1 MKLFFILLFVALSP
15 CKVFSQERP
24 LSSDTLH
31 WKANRLLTWDDFKGK
46 PVEGIGFFGEALCQN
61 AANFQK
67 LTGFSKTQTY
77 VHAVFDRRN
86 SWIDPAKK
94 SDQGL
99 LYFQVMFNLFE
110 AHAREL
116 RKALQETKLGFN
128 PTRKFEELHGIS
140 MSKLADEYSLFR
152 QETKAGSDPVAL
164 ERWNSKISER
174 LNSLQGWP
182 DIHKK

>member
-1 MKLFFILLFVALSP
+1 MRSLLVFICTAFFPFTVY
-15 CKVFSQERP
+15 SQDRP

-31 WKANRLLTWDDFKGK
+31 WNSNRLLTWEDFKGK
-46 PVEGIGFFGEALCQN
+46 PIEGIGFFGEALCQN

-67 LTGFSKTQTY
+67 MTGFSKTKTY

-86 SWIDPAKK
+86 SWIDQAKK

-128 PTRKFEELHGIS
+128 PTKKFEELHGIS
-140 MSKLADEYSLFR
+140 MSKLADEYALFR
-152 QETKAGSDPVAL
+152 QETKAGSDAVAL
-164 ERWNSKISER
+164 AKWDQRIQER
-174 LNSLQGWP
+174 LTLLSDFP
-182 DIHKK
+182 DVH